1 MTLLKDIKET
11 ILTVGDRAIL
21 LNCRANIQSMSDRF
35 NNSNISLAAI
45 ALAGGK
51 SSRMGR
57 DKALIEIEGIPMIQ
71 KITRIALSLTSQV
84 YVVTST
90 PEKYQSYLKGCQL
103 IAEINPQGPLTG
115 FEQGLTQIDTQWVLL
130 LACDLPK
137 LKLEPLQEWASRL
150 PEIAPDA
157 IAYLPHHLKGWEPLC
172 GFYRRSSL
180 PLLQAYI
187 ASGGRSFQEWLD
199 RHVVVEIPLN
209 EPDLLFNCNT
219 PADLE
224 DI

>member
-1 MTLLKDIKET
+1 
-11 ILTVGDRAIL
+11 
-21 LNCRANIQSMSDRF
+21 MSDSLS
-35 NNSNISLAAI
+35 NSSISLAAI

-71 KITRIALSLTSQV
+71 RIAQIALSLTSQV

-90 PEKYQSYLKGCQL
+90 PEKYQSYLKGCKL
-103 IAEINPQGPLTG
+103 IEEIDPQGPLTA
-115 FEQGLTQIDTQWVLL
+115 FEQGLAQIDTQWVLL

-150 PEIAPDA
+150 AEITPEA
-157 IAYLPHHLKGWEPLC
+157 IAYLPHHPKGWDPLC
-172 GFYRRSSL
+172 GFYRRSIL
-180 PLLQAYI
+180 PDLQAYI

-199 RHVVVEIPLN
+199 RHLVVAIPVS

-224 DI
+224 NI